1 MRCAAGQA
9 HWQNGIAERYGGAW
23 KSVWDKLCVDYKVM
37 DNEIWEATAAVNEAR
52 NTLRNK
58 SGFSPR
64 QWVFGSN
71 GRLVPDPEDESD
83 LQLSALSHTTSD
95 EKWPASKIC
104 GWGLGWLSSTIIL
117 RMPCKRPFI
126 TEHECSP
133 GHSSRATWSMF
144 IEK

>member
-1 MRCAAGQA
+1 
-9 HWQNGIAERYGGAW
+9 
-23 KSVWDKLCVDYKVM
+23 M
-37 DNEIWEATAAVNEAR
+37 DDEMWEATAAVNKAR

-95 EKWPASKIC
+95 EKMARKQNLRV
-104 GWGLGWLSSTIIL
+104 GARMAFFHYHSTDAL
-117 RMPCKRPFI
+117 QKALHHRARVF
-126 TEHECSP
+126 P

-144 IEK
+144 TEK